1 MWNWILT
8 LILGTGAVVT
18 PAPINLPKGSSY
30 FAAAKALSPVDDTMR
45 VGIDLGNATE
55 SMKKAVLDGKLKLG
69 DIGDIKVELCR
80 SQTDC
85 VPMSY
90 SGTYFTRDKYGMG
103 FQASGSEVRRSSF
116 SGVRVS
122 SDRPLS
128 HVTIK
133 WSNFVQ

>member
-8 LILGTGAVVT
+8 LILGTGAAVT
-18 PAPINLPKGSSY
+18 PTPVNLPKGSTY
-30 FAAAKALSPVDDTMR
+30 FAAPKALSPVNDTMR

-55 SMKKAVLDGKLKLG
+55 SMKKAVLDGKLKLS

-85 VPMSY
+85 LTMSH
-90 SGTYFTRDKYGMG
+90 SGTYFTRDKYGIG
-103 FQASGSEVRRSSF
+103 FQASGPEVRRSSF

-122 SDRPLS
+122 SDRPLG
-128 HVTIK
+128 HVTIN